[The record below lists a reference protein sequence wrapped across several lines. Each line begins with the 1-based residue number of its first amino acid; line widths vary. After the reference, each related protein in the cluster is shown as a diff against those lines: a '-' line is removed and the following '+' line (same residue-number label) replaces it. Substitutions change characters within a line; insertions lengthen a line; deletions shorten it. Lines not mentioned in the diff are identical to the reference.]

1 VNPNTWISFVTSTIG
16 AAASAAATDGII
28 NGNTAQTIVSAA
40 GIAVPFVWG
49 LFIHRDSKVVQTAS
63 QVPGVAPIQVT
74 PAASPAI
81 QAMAA
86 DSSIPTVVPASSAP
100 LSPTASQRR

>member
-1 VNPNTWISFVTSTIG
+1 
-16 AAASAAATDGII
+16 
-28 NGNTAQTIVSAA
+28 
-40 GIAVPFVWG
+40 
-49 LFIHRDSKVVQTAS
+49 
-63 QVPGVAPIQVT
+63 VT

-100 LSPTASQRR
+100 LSPTTSQRR